1 MRLSRQ
7 KIKRIS
13 KQKNQSR
20 KKYRHTNRSGGK
32 LSSPRNRHRNI
43 RYGSLKARHSN
54 LKGGAMLVMLPTSWD
69 AVRTSITNLLQQG
82 ALKSV
87 ETLAK
92 SILAEPFNTPTEVGA
107 LFYSFANDKKYKPL
121 LRLVWGNN
129 QVSIKAF
136 RYFINLGVPSLV
148 SSILDPLRIELQ
160 NTINTGDSTLSEASK
175 RQKYLVICFYRKLIN
190 LIVDDL
196 NNTQETFGTTIGQ
209 ATQYRSDTKIFQ
221 PKEID
226 AAETLINSALSSAI
240 KKGKTYLRQASSWMD
255 SNLQTLK
262 SAFPNIEAECEGI
275 IDVVGNREL
284 PIPSSLKEAVCDMGE
299 LRETAYCIAGEQPPS
314 AMSADDALSLLKNV
328 PKAKEGSSLQEQLA
342 NQPEKKPEQLDPS
355 LKPSQAPQSTD
366 IDSGLFDEGIVGKQA
381 ATAAKEE
388 AERFSPSPSSEPV
401 APTDAPKPVD
411 APKPID
417 DAKPADKE
425 DFTKV
430 AAEDDKQINEWTS
443 SRRSDLLDVLS
454 KAKLLAAASP
464 SNDGKQIFDLKQA
477 LSNIESVLPEWAK
490 KGKSILV
497 SRERKIGANPS
508 PKAKE
513 YLDSL
518 DTKIA
523 GKIAG
528 FRSYIEESK
537 AILNKRETKD
547 TVLPKQPTQKV
558 ENIQS
563 IESTRTA
570 HQNQV
575 NQEVQEKLKAF
586 LAYFQETKTVITS
599 LKEKLNEIVAS
610 KNESEYNSLSNKV
623 NEILTKYEKSL
634 QSIAVLMPNLNKE
647 DFKTKSVPFNN
658 LLEQINNMSA
668 KTKLLLSNSNEKL
681 RKAPSL
687 SPAVEQVLNKPASK
701 ADQSLPFKER
711 LKAFRQRFTRKN
723 NPSTNQNKT
732 RKAKRV
738 TFGDEQPSSASSA
751 ESSWMEDSSQ
761 RASEVAQDIGSQT
774 PSAFL
779 SQDKQSPA
787 QATWLSDAQ
796 KRQAALREAMANQL
810 QASANEK
817 SAASKEKRKSSFSA
831 ANPLGVG
838 LGLADKMPSLS
849 GLFGKKSKS
858 KAPDSGVT
866 SDSES
871 SQPTNTGAAEAA
883 SQKAVTLVRDA
894 LGDLKNI
901 EDQLAELTQEVKSN
915 KQALTGRLSGS
926 SGELGGDVQAS
937 LSADKEED
945 FNTITIK
952 VRYPKDGAS
961 TITPNTG
968 SSAATAM
975 TELVRHIS
983 LGDEKSEVS
992 TETSAEPDSEE
1003 EPTSTSEQPA
1013 SEEVTS
1019 TPSDE
1024 SKGSSEPSVVT
1035 KEESATSVSQS
1046 PIASTEPSVASTET
1060 LPALEKSAA
1069 ELSESA
1075 DKVESE
1081 SKSRDTA
1088 ASRASTPKE

>member
-1 MRLSRQ
+1 M
-7 KIKRIS
+7 
-13 KQKNQSR
+13 
-20 KKYRHTNRSGGK
+20 
-32 LSSPRNRHRNI
+32 
-43 RYGSLKARHSN
+43 
-54 LKGGAMLVMLPTSWD
+54 
-69 AVRTSITNLLQQG
+69 
-82 ALKSV
+82 
-87 ETLAK
+87 
-92 SILAEPFNTPTEVGA
+92 
-107 LFYSFANDKKYKPL
+107 
-121 LRLVWGNN
+121 
-129 QVSIKAF
+129 
-136 RYFINLGVPSLV
+136 
-148 SSILDPLRIELQ
+148 
-160 NTINTGDSTLSEASK
+160 
-175 RQKYLVICFYRKLIN
+175 
-190 LIVDDL
+190 
-196 NNTQETFGTTIGQ
+196 
-209 ATQYRSDTKIFQ
+209 
-221 PKEID
+221 
-226 AAETLINSALSSAI
+226 
-240 KKGKTYLRQASSWMD
+240 
-255 SNLQTLK
+255 
-262 SAFPNIEAECEGI
+262 
-275 IDVVGNREL
+275 
-284 PIPSSLKEAVCDMGE
+284 
-299 LRETAYCIAGEQPPS
+299 
-314 AMSADDALSLLKNV
+314 
-328 PKAKEGSSLQEQLA
+328 
-342 NQPEKKPEQLDPS
+342 
-355 LKPSQAPQSTD
+355 
-366 IDSGLFDEGIVGKQA
+366 
-381 ATAAKEE
+381 
-388 AERFSPSPSSEPV
+388 
-401 APTDAPKPVD
+401 
-411 APKPID
+411 
-417 DAKPADKE
+417 
-425 DFTKV
+425 
-430 AAEDDKQINEWTS
+430 
-443 SRRSDLLDVLS
+443 
-454 KAKLLAAASP
+454 
-464 SNDGKQIFDLKQA
+464 
-477 LSNIESVLPEWAK
+477 
-490 KGKSILV
+490 
-497 SRERKIGANPS
+497 
-508 PKAKE
+508 
-513 YLDSL
+513 
-518 DTKIA
+518 
-523 GKIAG
+523 
-528 FRSYIEESK
+528 
-537 AILNKRETKD
+537 
-547 TVLPKQPTQKV
+547 
-558 ENIQS
+558 
-563 IESTRTA
+563 
-570 HQNQV
+570 
-575 NQEVQEKLKAF
+575 
-586 LAYFQETKTVITS
+586 
-599 LKEKLNEIVAS
+599 
-610 KNESEYNSLSNKV
+610 
-623 NEILTKYEKSL
+623 
-634 QSIAVLMPNLNKE
+634 
-647 DFKTKSVPFNN
+647 
-658 LLEQINNMSA
+658 
-668 KTKLLLSNSNEKL
+668 
-681 RKAPSL
+681 
-687 SPAVEQVLNKPASK
+687 EQVLNKPASK